1 MSSSAVSSPPF
12 PLPPLLLVSRASLS
26 PLPPLPPLHLPP
38 PPSRAQAVAD
48 IIRTTLGPRSMLKM
62 LLDATGGEVHATGGH
77 LIGWW
82 DGVVGW
88 GGGMG
93 WWDGVVG
100 WGGGVGWWDG
110 VVGWG
115 GGMGLGG
122 DGVGGGMGWWDGW
135 WDGVVGWGGGMGGGM
150 GWGIGWWGGWWDG
163 VVAMGWWDGVVVMGW
178 WDGVVGWGGGDG
190 GGGMGWWDG
199 VVGWGGGMGCGM
211 GWWDGVVGWGGG
223 MGWWDGVV
231 GWGGIVLT
239 NDGNAILREI
249 DVTHPAAKMHLLPS
263 TGLSTPFPRQIHPLL
278 SLRLSLAIHS
288 TLQARSAAPDMPFL
302 SPLTYPLFHSLRL
315 FDARHATCHHCVLPA
330 GEMLHVAEPFL
341 EKGFHPTVICRA
353 YTKALDD
360 AIAVID
366 KVAFKIDV
374 NNRKQMLSILQSCI
388 GTKFTTRFGPLMAEL
403 ALDAVQTVAVEV
415 GGRKEIDIKQY
426 AKVEKVPGGRI
437 EDSAVLRGVMFNK
450 DVVTPG
456 KMRRRIE
463 NPRVVLLD
471 SPLEYKKGENQTN
484 VELLKE
490 EDWEQLLKMEEE
502 YIAGLCRHIAAFK
515 PDLVITEKGLSD
527 LAAHYLSKAGIAAIR
542 RLRKTDNNRIA
553 RAVGA
558 TIVNRVEELQ
568 ESDVGT
574 GAGLFEVRKIG
585 DEFFAFLVECKEPK
599 ACTVLLRGASKDIL
613 NEMERNLQ
621 DAMGVARNVVV
632 DPRLVP
638 GGGAVEMTVSAALK
652 DKAGTVAGI
661 EQWPY
666 RAVASAFEVIPRTLA
681 QNCGVSV
688 IRTVTALQA
697 KHAQGANT
705 SIGIDGDTGA
715 LTDMKELGPPR
726 LLKPLPHLPT
736 HLSSACM
743 LPVGQPCAVEG
754 WAVVRALPPR
764 IPYCFPASR
773 LSLRLPGVA
782 ADREI
787 ADVVWEPYA
796 VKVQT
801 VKTAIEAACMLHT
814 LACIP
819 LIPPPAPPPP
829 TPGLPSVW
837 ELYAVKVQTVKTAI
851 EAACMLHTLAC
862 LSLIPSLHPCLLWPC
877 QVWEPYAVKVQTV
890 KTAIEAACMLLRIDD
905 IVSGLKKKQASGAPG
920 GGKPQMDTG
929 DDVDSE
935 QMLAE

>member
-1 MSSSAVSSPPF
+1 MDTAPSASQGTGGSGRGRGQAAPSGVGGDRRRSESPINRGGAANRAQPSPGSSSGGGDGGGGQATPSPQRESHKRRRCESS
-12 PLPPLLLVSRASLS
+12 LVAQSLQGPVLVLNANTKRES
-26 PLPPLPPLHLPP
+26 G
-38 PPSRAQAVAD
+38 RKAQLGNIAAAKAVAD

-62 LLDATGGEVHATGGH
+62 LLDATGG
-77 LIGWW
+77 
-82 DGVVGW
+82 
-88 GGGMG
+88 
-93 WWDGVVG
+93 
-100 WGGGVGWWDG
+100 
-110 VVGWG
+110 
-115 GGMGLGG
+115 
-122 DGVGGGMGWWDGW
+122 
-135 WDGVVGWGGGMGGGM
+135 
-150 GWGIGWWGGWWDG
+150 
-163 VVAMGWWDGVVVMGW
+163 
-178 WDGVVGWGGGDG
+178 
-190 GGGMGWWDG
+190 
-199 VVGWGGGMGCGM
+199 
-211 GWWDGVVGWGGG
+211 
-223 MGWWDGVV
+223 
-231 GWGGIVLT
+231 IVLT

-249 DVTHPAAKMHLLPS
+249 DVIHPAAKSMIE
-263 TGLSTPFPRQIHPLL
+263 LSRTQDEEVGDGTTSVIIL
-278 SLRLSLAIHS
+278 
-288 TLQARSAAPDMPFL
+288 
-302 SPLTYPLFHSLRL
+302 
-315 FDARHATCHHCVLPA
+315 A

-388 GTKFTTRFGPLMAEL
+388 STKFTTRFGSLMAEL
-403 ALDAVQTVAVEV
+403 ALDAVTTVAVEV

-450 DVVTPG
+450 DVVAPG

-652 DKAGTVAGI
+652 DKASTVAGI

-715 LTDMKELGPPR
+715 LTDMKELG
-726 LLKPLPHLPT
+726 
-736 HLSSACM
+736 
-743 LPVGQPCAVEG
+743 
-754 WAVVRALPPR
+754 
-764 IPYCFPASR
+764 
-773 LSLRLPGVA
+773 
-782 ADREI
+782 
-787 ADVVWEPYA
+787 
-796 VKVQT
+796 
-801 VKTAIEAACMLHT
+801 
-814 LACIP
+814 
-819 LIPPPAPPPP
+819 
-829 TPGLPSVW
+829 
-837 ELYAVKVQTVKTAI
+837 
-851 EAACMLHTLAC
+851 
-862 LSLIPSLHPCLLWPC
+862 
-877 QVWEPYAVKVQTV
+877 VWEPYAVKVQTV

-905 IVSGLKKKQASGAPG
+905 IVSGLKKKQAGGAPG

>member
-1 MSSSAVSSPPF
+1 MQGPV
-12 PLPPLLLVSRASLS
+12 LVLNANTKRESGRK
-26 PLPPLPPLHLPP
+26 
-38 PPSRAQAVAD
+38 AQLGNIAAAKAVAD

-62 LLDATGGEVHATGGH
+62 LLDATGG
-77 LIGWW
+77 
-82 DGVVGW
+82 
-88 GGGMG
+88 
-93 WWDGVVG
+93 
-100 WGGGVGWWDG
+100 
-110 VVGWG
+110 
-115 GGMGLGG
+115 
-122 DGVGGGMGWWDGW
+122 
-135 WDGVVGWGGGMGGGM
+135 
-150 GWGIGWWGGWWDG
+150 
-163 VVAMGWWDGVVVMGW
+163 
-178 WDGVVGWGGGDG
+178 
-190 GGGMGWWDG
+190 
-199 VVGWGGGMGCGM
+199 
-211 GWWDGVVGWGGG
+211 
-223 MGWWDGVV
+223 
-231 GWGGIVLT
+231 IVLT

-249 DVTHPAAKMHLLPS
+249 DVIHPAAKSMIE
-263 TGLSTPFPRQIHPLL
+263 LSRTQDEEVGDGTTSVIIL
-278 SLRLSLAIHS
+278 
-288 TLQARSAAPDMPFL
+288 
-302 SPLTYPLFHSLRL
+302 
-315 FDARHATCHHCVLPA
+315 A

-388 GTKFTTRFGPLMAEL
+388 STKFTTRFGSLMAEL
-403 ALDAVQTVAVEV
+403 ALDAVTTVAVEV

-450 DVVTPG
+450 DVVAPG

-652 DKAGTVAGI
+652 DKASTVAGI

-715 LTDMKELGPPR
+715 LTDMKELG
-726 LLKPLPHLPT
+726 
-736 HLSSACM
+736 
-743 LPVGQPCAVEG
+743 
-754 WAVVRALPPR
+754 
-764 IPYCFPASR
+764 
-773 LSLRLPGVA
+773 
-782 ADREI
+782 
-787 ADVVWEPYA
+787 
-796 VKVQT
+796 
-801 VKTAIEAACMLHT
+801 
-814 LACIP
+814 
-819 LIPPPAPPPP
+819 
-829 TPGLPSVW
+829 
-837 ELYAVKVQTVKTAI
+837 
-851 EAACMLHTLAC
+851 
-862 LSLIPSLHPCLLWPC
+862 
-877 QVWEPYAVKVQTV
+877 VWEPYAVKVQTV

-905 IVSGLKKKQASGAPG
+905 IVSGLKKKQAGGAPG